1 METPAIAA
9 QLFRDRVELA
19 RRYHDIL
26 LERGIGWGLLG
37 PREADRLWERHLVN
51 SLAPLDLI
59 ASGAAVVDVGSGA
72 GLPGIPIAL
81 ARTDLTVTL
90 LEPLLR
96 RHNFLLTCVDELG
109 ISPRVEAVRGRAEEH
124 RRTYDVVV
132 ARAVA
137 PLDRLIGWCAPLLNP
152 DGVMI
157 ALKGRTADEELET
170 AGGVL
175 SKKELRAELL
185 QIRAHADAEPTTAIR
200 VLHP

>member
-1 METPAIAA
+1 MEMSAIAA
-9 QLFRDRVELA
+9 QLFGDRVDLA

-26 LERGIGWGLLG
+26 RERGIEWGLLG

-59 ASGAAVVDVGSGA
+59 ASGAAVIDVGSGA

-109 ISPRVEAVRGRAEEH
+109 ISPRVQAVRGRAED
-124 RRTYDVVV
+124 RRQTYDVVV

-137 PLDRLIGWCAPLLNP
+137 PLDRLIGWCTPLLNP
-152 DGVMI
+152 DGVLI
-157 ALKGRTADEELET
+157 ALKGRTAAEELE
-170 AGGVL
+170 AASRVL
-175 SKKELRAELL
+175 AKKKLRAELL
-185 QIRAHADAEPTTAIR
+185 QIRAHAEAEPTSAIR
-200 VLHP
+200 VLRR